1 MTRTIAAILL
11 AATTAI
17 AAALP
22 AHAGGVLLC
31 NEYGCRSSPYFP
43 PPIIAAFPPVVYMPP
58 NSPVRP
64 PPPPYVGPPGLP
76 APIYAPPVA
85 APRPPATLG
94 RTVIRSPASPPRASP
109 QATAEENE
117 IEGDILAFCRD
128 HADERFCGK
137 LTDYLAKRGRA
148 PQ

>member
-22 AHAGGVLLC
+22 GDAGGVLLC

-43 PPIIAAFPPVVYMPP
+43 PPIVAAFPPAIYMPA
-58 NSPVRP
+58 NP
-64 PPPPYVGPPGLP
+64 PARSLPPPYVGPP
-76 APIYAPPVA
+76 APVYAPPVA

-94 RTVIRSPASPPRASP
+94 RPVAHGAPASPPRAAP
-109 QATAEENE
+109 RATAEENE

-128 HADERFCGK
+128 HADEPFCGK
-137 LTDYLAKRGRA
+137 LHGYLERTGRA
-148 PQ
+148 RK

>member
-31 NEYGCRSSPYFP
+31 NAYGCRSSPYFP

-58 NSPVRP
+58 NRPVRP
-64 PPPPYVGPPGLP
+64 PQPPAYT
-76 APIYAPPVA
+76 APPQARTAPASQPTA
-85 APRPPATLG
+85 APRP
-94 RTVIRSPASPPRASP
+94 
-109 QATAEENE
+109 TAEENE

-128 HADERFCGK
+128 HADEPFCGK
-137 LTDYLAKRGRA
+137 LHGYLERTGRA
-148 PQ
+148 RK

>member
-43 PPIIAAFPPVVYMPP
+43 PPIIAMFPPVVYMPP
-58 NSPVRP
+58 NPPVRP
-64 PPPPYVGPPGLP
+64 PPPPAYTGLP
-76 APIYAPPVA
+76 QARNA
-85 APRPPATLG
+85 
-94 RTVIRSPASPPRASP
+94 PASPPRTAP
-109 QATAEENE
+109 PATAEENE
-117 IEGDILAFCRD
+117 IEGDILAFCRN
-128 HADERFCGK
+128 HADEPFCGK
-137 LTDYLAKRGRA
+137 LHGYLERTGRA
-148 PQ
+148 RK

>member
-58 NSPVRP
+58 NPPVRSP
-64 PPPPYVGPPGLP
+64 PPPVYRGSPPAYP
-76 APIYAPPVA
+76 EARNAPRGSPRSAPPA
-85 APRPPATLG
+85 ERRP
-94 RTVIRSPASPPRASP
+94 S
-109 QATAEENE
+109 AEENE
-117 IEGDILAFCRD
+117 IEDDILTFCQD
-128 HADERFCGK
+128 HADEPFCGK
-137 LTDYLAKRGRA
+137 LAGYLAKRGRA
-148 PQ
+148 PR